1 MIRKFLVILT
11 VFGLTQGVSSF
22 CLTENL
28 RGMTKGDVT
37 PKEGKSSG
45 FTPGETRYFA
55 QKANRVVELKDEF
68 SKNVAL
74 APPCSVIAING
85 KKLTLKDFYGKQEA
99 IIVEDIK
106 DLRGVRVGDK
116 VVVKDGVLIIGL
128 SPQ

>member
-11 VFGLTQGVSSF
+11 VFGLTQGLSSF

-28 RGMTKGDVT
+28 RGMTKGDVM

-45 FTPGETRYFA
+45 FTPGEIRYFA

-74 APPCSVIAING
+74 APPCSVIGING

-99 IIVEDIK
+99 IIVEDVK
-106 DLRGVRVGDK
+106 DLRGVKVGDK

>member
-1 MIRKFLVILT
+1 VIRKFLVILIA
-11 VFGLTQGVSSF
+11 FGLTQGVLSF
-22 CLTENL
+22 CLTEDLN
-28 RGMTKGDVT
+28 GMTKGEVML
-37 PKEGKSSG
+37 KEGKSSG
-45 FTPGETRYFA
+45 FAPGEIRYFA
-55 QKANRVVELKDEF
+55 QKANRAVELKDEF

-106 DLRGVRVGDK
+106 DLTGLKVGDK
-116 VVVKDGVLIIGL
+116 VVVKDGFLIIGR

>member
-1 MIRKFLVILT
+1 VIRKFLVILI

-22 CLTENL
+22 CLIEDLN
-28 RGMTKGDVT
+28 GMTKGDVML
-37 PKEGKSSG
+37 KEGKNSG
-45 FTPGETRYFA
+45 FAPGEIRYFA
-55 QKANRVVELKDEF
+55 QKANRAVELKDEF

-106 DLRGVRVGDK
+106 DLKGVKVGDK
-116 VVVKDGVLIIGL
+116 VVVKDGFLIIGR

>member
-1 MIRKFLVILT
+1 VIRKFLVILM

-28 RGMTKGDVT
+28 RGMTKGDVM
-37 PKEGKSSG
+37 PKEGKNSG
-45 FTPGETRYFA
+45 FTPGEVRYFA
-55 QKANRVVELKDEF
+55 QKANRAVELKDEF

-74 APPCSVIAING
+74 APPCSVIGING

-106 DLRGVRVGDK
+106 DLRGVKVGDK

>member
-1 MIRKFLVILT
+1 
-11 VFGLTQGVSSF
+11 
-22 CLTENL
+22 
-28 RGMTKGDVT
+28 MTKGDGM

-45 FTPGETRYFA
+45 FTPGGEIRYFA

-68 SKNVAL
+68 SRNVAL
-74 APPCSVIAING
+74 APPCSVIGING

-106 DLRGVRVGDK
+106 DLKGLKVGDK
-116 VVVKDGVLIIGL
+116 VVVKDGFLIIDR

>member
-1 MIRKFLVILT
+1 VIRKFLVILI
-11 VFGLTQGVSSF
+11 VFGLTQGLSSF

-28 RGMTKGDVT
+28 RGMTKGDLM
-37 PKEGKSSG
+37 PKEGKSFG
-45 FTPGETRYFA
+45 FTPGEIRYFA

-74 APPCSVIAING
+74 APPCSVIGING
-85 KKLTLKDFYGKQEA
+85 KKLTLKDFYGKQEV
-99 IIVEDIK
+99 IIVEDINDIK
-106 DLRGVRVGDK
+106 GVRVGDK

>member
-1 MIRKFLVILT
+1 MIRKFLVILIS
-11 VFGLTQGVSSF
+11 FGLTQGVSSL

-28 RGMTKGDVT
+28 WGMIKGEVML
-37 PKEGKSSG
+37 KEGKNSG
-45 FTPGETRYFA
+45 FAPGEVRYFA
-55 QKANRVVELKDEF
+55 QKANRAVELKDEF

-85 KKLTLKDFYGKQEA
+85 KKLILKDFYGKQEA

-106 DLRGVRVGDK
+106 DIKGVKVGDK
-116 VVVKDGVLIIGL
+116 VVVKDGFLIIGR

>member
-1 MIRKFLVILT
+1 VIRKLLVILM

-28 RGMTKGDVT
+28 RGMTKGDVM

-45 FTPGETRYFA
+45 FTQGEVRYFA

-68 SKNVAL
+68 SRNVAL
-74 APPCSVIAING
+74 APPCSVIGING
-85 KKLTLKDFYGKQEA
+85 KKLTLKDFYGKQEV

-106 DLRGVRVGDK
+106 DIKGVKVGDK
-116 VVVKDGVLIIGL
+116 VVVKDGFLIIDR